1 MFIKKLDKTFQLNG
15 LVINNL
21 KRLNKSLF
29 FITFVIMKIKYKNFH
44 ISISRENSLCVDYID
59 KEDKN
64 KFFFY
69 YINLENKKVKQLFFK
84 GGMVI
89 APQRMKDTMEDLK
102 SKFESFQEVGG
113 GTIEDYFLFLLS
125 FERDEKLN
133 QLGI

>member
-1 MFIKKLDKTFQLNG
+1 MFLCG
-15 LVINNL
+15 
-21 KRLNKSLF
+21 
-29 FITFVIMKIKYKNFH
+29 IMKIKYKNFY
-44 ISISRENSLCVDYID
+44 ISISRETSLCVEYIE

-69 YINLENKKVKQLFFK
+69 YTNFTIFHNIENKKVKQLFFK
-84 GGMVI
+84 AGMEW

-102 SKFESFQEVGG
+102 SKFESFQELGG